1 MVDTTGTVEQ
11 TTDLAGVLQSVGVDV
26 KRQSG
31 DEINARCPVHHKV
44 KGRESGGYTW
54 YMNAET
60 GLWLCYTC
68 GARGNLSMLL
78 SEMTDDPAALWNV
91 QNIVITQGLRRL
103 NKDEAVYDDHVEIDW
118 KTYSEF
124 APLPSRILE
133 ARNLE
138 EDIAKRFG
146 VRWDKTAK
154 AIIVPILS
162 PLGELRGW
170 QAKKSGW
177 VRNLPEGVN
186 KGTTLF
192 GIERAHA
199 PTAVLVESPLDVVR
213 FHGVYDGL
221 DYSCVS
227 SFGANISKEQGR
239 LLSKFD
245 HVVLALDNDEAGRA
259 EVRRIDKT
267 QLIKTRVKYWKYT
280 DKDPKD
286 IGEMTDGQII
296 TGLRRI
302 SSIR

>member
-1 MVDTTGTVEQ
+1 MTEEEA
-11 TTDLAGVLQSVGVDV
+11 TTDLAGVLQTIGVDV

-54 YMNAET
+54 YMNAES

-103 NKDEAVYDDHVEIDW
+103 EHDEAVYDDHVEIDW
-118 KTYSEF
+118 NEYSKF
-124 APLPSRILE
+124 APLPDRILE
-133 ARNLE
+133 ARNLDG
-138 EDIAKRFG
+138 DIARRYG
-146 VRWDKTAK
+146 VRWDKQK
-154 AIIVPILS
+154 RAIIVPILS

-177 VRNLPEGVN
+177 VRNLPEGVQ
-186 KGTTLF
+186 KHTTLF

-199 PTAVLVESPLDVVR
+199 PTAILVESPLDVVR

-227 SFGANISKEQGR
+227 SFGANISKDQGR
-239 LLSKFD
+239 LLAKFD
-245 HVVLALDNDEAGRA
+245 TVILALDNDEAGRA
-259 EVRRIDKT
+259 ETKRIHNHD
-267 QLIKTRVKYWKYT
+267 LVDTRLRYWQYHE
-280 DKDPKD
+280 KDPKD

-296 TGLRRI
+296 RGLRNV
-302 SSIR
+302 SPIR

>member
-1 MVDTTGTVEQ
+1 MTMMTEEAP
-11 TTDLAGVLQSVGVDV
+11 TTDLAGVLADIGVDV

-54 YMNAET
+54 YMNADT

-103 NKDEAVYDDHVEIDW
+103 EKDEAVYDKHEDIDW
-118 KTYSEF
+118 KTFSKF
-124 APLPSRILE
+124 APLPERILQV
-133 ARNLE
+133 RNL
-138 EDIAKRFG
+138 DGDVAKKYG
-146 VRWDKTAK
+146 VRWDKEKK

-199 PTAVLVESPLDVVR
+199 PIAVLVESPLDVVR

-221 DYSCVS
+221 DYSCVAG
-227 SFGANISKEQGR
+227 FGANISKEQGR

-245 HVVLALDNDEAGRA
+245 KVVLALDNDEAGRA
-259 EVRRIDKT
+259 ETRRIDKQ
-267 QLIKTRVKYWKYT
+267 QLIKTRVRYWQY
-280 DKDPKD
+280 DEKDPKD

-296 TGLRRI
+296 RGLRRI
-302 SSIR
+302 KSTR

>member
-1 MVDTTGTVEQ
+1 MTEAGA
-11 TTDLAGVLQSVGVDV
+11 TTDLAGVLTSLGVEV
-26 KRQSG
+26 KRQSN

-78 SEMTDDPAALWNV
+78 SEMTDDPAALWDV
-91 QNIVITQGLRRL
+91 QNFVITQGLRRL
-103 NKDEAVYDDHVEIDW
+103 EKEEAVYDDHVEVDW
-118 KTYSEF
+118 NTYSQF
-124 APLPSRILE
+124 APLPSRMLE
-133 ARNLE
+133 LRNL
-138 EDIAKRFG
+138 DADVAKRYG
-146 VRWDKTAK
+146 VRWDKEKK

-177 VRNLPEGVN
+177 VRNLPEGVQ
-186 KGTTLF
+186 KHTTLF

-199 PTAVLVESPLDVVR
+199 PTAILVESPLDVVR
-213 FHGVYDGL
+213 FHSVYEGL

-239 LLSKFD
+239 LLAKFD
-245 HVVLALDNDEAGRA
+245 IVVLALDNDEAGRA
-259 EVRRIDKT
+259 ETKRIVKQDLIDTRR
-267 QLIKTRVKYWKYT
+267 RYWQYS

-286 IGEMTDGQII
+286 IGEMTDAQII
-296 TGLRRI
+296 KGLRNVSVAR
-302 SSIR
+302 

>member
-1 MVDTTGTVEQ
+1 MKTMTEEAA
-11 TTDLAGVLQSVGVDV
+11 TTDLASVLRDLGIEV

-54 YMNAET
+54 YMNAES

-68 GARGNLSMLL
+68 GARGNLPMLL
-78 SEMTDDPAALWNV
+78 AEMTDDPAALWKV
-91 QNIVITQGLRRL
+91 QNIVITSGLRRL
-103 NKDEAVYDDHVEIDW
+103 EPDEAVYDDHDDIDW
-118 KTYSEF
+118 KTYSQF
-124 APLPSRILE
+124 APLPERILDL
-133 ARNLE
+133 RNLD
-138 EDIAKRFG
+138 EDIARRYG
-146 VRWDKTAK
+146 VRWDKKQK
-154 AIIVPILS
+154 AVIVPILS

-199 PTAVLVESPLDVVR
+199 PTVILVESPLDVVR
-213 FHGVYDGL
+213 FHSVYDGL
-221 DYSCVS
+221 DFSCVA

-239 LLSKFD
+239 LLSKFQY
-245 HVVLALDNDEAGRA
+245 VCLALDNDEAGRM
-259 EVRRIDKT
+259 ETNRIARKE
-267 QLIKTRVKYWKYT
+267 LIKTRLKFWKYLP
-280 DKDPKD
+280 KDPKD